1 MKFLDEVYVKELN
14 NPSAELE
21 MVYLED
27 TYIEREATC
36 RACGL
41 LIIS

>member
-1 MKFLDEVYVKELN
+1 MKFLDEVYVKEML
-14 NPSAELE
+14 
-21 MVYLED
+21 YLED
-27 TYIEREATC
+27 TYKREATC